1 MIPYLLFTSLAFG
14 HSGGTDAY
22 GCHAGSQPYHCHNPK
37 FYAPIETYEARIYR
51 EAEERKV
58 GQQLARLQY
67 LSELKQSEYAKCR
80 APREKWYE
88 YMNKEDWDAFD
99 KQAKVVEAFDE
110 VGCMQTV
117 VNTIEVEM
125 CEIWQERYSW
135 PLGFTTHTI
144 LEELSVPTNAL
155 RQKWAKWYKTATF
168 YPKSGHSTHEGKTL
182 HEGFYLRDNFW
193 IVVDSGGTV
202 DVEYHELE
210 DNPFGLGDNFVG
222 TIEGVSGTM
231 YWLVM
236 DMQGNGHKLQVKESS
251 LVTEAPCHQIR
262 SK

>member
-1 MIPYLLFTSLAFG
+1 MIGLLFATNLAFS

-37 FYAPIETYEARIYR
+37 FYAPVETYEERIYR
-51 EAEERKV
+51 EAEERKAR
-58 GQQLARLQY
+58 QQLARLQY
-67 LSELKQSEYAKCR
+67 LSELKQSEYAKCS

-99 KQAKVVEAFDE
+99 KQGKVVEAFDE
-110 VGCMQTV
+110 VGCRQAILD
-117 VNTIEVEM
+117 TIGVEQ
-125 CEIWQERYSW
+125 CEIFQEWFDW
-135 PLGFTTHTI
+135 PLGFTTRTI

-155 RQKWAKWYKTATF
+155 RQQWVQWHKSATF
-168 YPKSGHSTHEGKTL
+168 YPHPAYKKGKTL

-193 IVVDSGGTV
+193 IVVDSSGTV

-210 DNPFGLGDNFVG
+210 NNPFSPGDNFVG

-236 DMQGNGHKLQVKESS
+236 DMQGNGHKLQVKESKM
-251 LVTEAPCHQIR
+251 VAEVPCHQIR
-262 SK
+262 SKR